1 MEIPYKIYL
10 EESEM
15 PKAWYNMR
23 SDMKVKPAPLLNPG
37 TCQPMT
43 AEELSG
49 VFCEELVQQELDD
62 DTAYVEIPQEIRR
75 QVFQDMVQCIQGD
88 HVLLLAGQGVHA
100 GDARVF
106 VQQVPG
112 MGNQRKRKIRRF
124 QPLLGAVEQRCPQFG
139 FQVPDHFTDALTG
152 DKKPVRR
159 LLHVFCFAAI
169 EKILQLFLVHD
180 HPSCRAVFSL

>member
-1 MEIPYKIYL
+1 MGERFP
-10 EESEM
+10 
-15 PKAWYNMR
+15 
-23 SDMKVKPAPLLNPG
+23 
-37 TCQPMT
+37 
-43 AEELSG
+43 
-49 VFCEELVQQELDD
+49 
-62 DTAYVEIPQEIRR
+62 EIPQEIRR

-139 FQVPDHFTDALTG
+139 FQVPDHFADALTG

-169 EKILQLFLVHD
+169 EKILQLFLVHN

>member
-1 MEIPYKIYL
+1 MGERFP
-10 EESEM
+10 
-15 PKAWYNMR
+15 
-23 SDMKVKPAPLLNPG
+23 
-37 TCQPMT
+37 
-43 AEELSG
+43 
-49 VFCEELVQQELDD
+49 
-62 DTAYVEIPQEIRR
+62 EIPQEIRR

-139 FQVPDHFTDALTG
+139 FQVPDHFADALTVQQILAG
-152 DKKPVRR
+152 RQKAGPPS
-159 LLHVFCFAAI
+159 FACFLFRSNRENIAA
-169 EKILQLFLVHD
+169 V
-180 HPSCRAVFSL
+180 SGS